1 MGFETALGNL
11 ASVSQSLFV
20 NVEVLFRIVA
30 EGFLEAGNS
39 SVPSLEPWEDG
50 SLVLPGVGQ
59 AIRE

>member
-39 SVPSLEPWEDG
+39 LGTQLGTVGRVVGLARGRPSDQE
-50 SLVLPGVGQ
+50 
-59 AIRE
+59 